1 MNIFEVFEESRNT
14 LTVNKV
20 RTGLAMLGV
29 VIGIGSVIALMSL
42 GKASQA
48 SITSNIQSLG
58 SNLLTIQPGANMSGG
73 VRGAMGGRTTLT
85 TDDATAIKTK
95 LSSLITAVAPIVSG
109 NSQIIAGS
117 NNTNSS
123 VYGVTPTYPS
133 VNNLKVESGSFIT
146 QNHINS
152 LSRVAVI
159 GPGVVEDLYG
169 STTANVVGKTIR
181 IGEQVMTIIG
191 VTASKGSS
199 GMGSTDDIIFVPIS
213 VAQKVLYGQTY
224 LSRLGISVVDEKSMT
239 EAETAVTELLLQRH
253 KITDST
259 KADFR
264 VMNQEEILSTVSSV
278 TGTFTALLSGIA
290 AISLVVGGIGIM
302 NIMLVT
308 VTERTREIGLRKA
321 LGAKKKS
328 IISQFLTEAILITV
342 IGGLI
347 GIVVGIASA
356 FIIGKLM
363 SYAFVVDPT
372 SIVIAFVVSTAIG
385 VVFGWYPARKAANL
399 QPIEALR
406 YE

>member
-1 MNIFEVFEESRNT
+1 MNTIEVFEESRNT
-14 LTVNKV
+14 LFVNKV

-42 GKASQA
+42 GKASQL
-48 SITSNIQSLG
+48 SITNQISALG

-73 VRGAMGGRTTLT
+73 IRGAAGGRTTLT
-85 TDDATAIKTK
+85 LADSTAIKNEI
-95 LSSLITAVAPIVSG
+95 SLVDSVAPIISG

-123 VYGVTPTYPS
+123 VYGVTPEYST
-133 VNNLKVESGSFIT
+133 VNNLQISTGTFIT
-146 QNHINS
+146 QSHINS
-152 LSRVAVI
+152 LSRVAVL
-159 GPGVVEDLYG
+159 GPTVAEDLFG
-169 STTANVVGKTIR
+169 EGVSPIGKTIR
-181 IGEQVMTIIG
+181 VGEQVMTIIG
-191 VTASKGSS
+191 MTVSKGSS
-199 GMGSTDDIIFVPIS
+199 GPSSSDDLIFVPLT
-213 VAQKVLYGQTY
+213 VAQKVLYGQSY
-224 LSRLGISVVDEKSMT
+224 LSRLGVSVIDQDSMT
-239 EAETAVTELLLQRH
+239 DAQTEITDLLLKRH
-253 KITDST
+253 KISDST

-264 VMNQEEILSTVSSV
+264 IMNQEELLTTVSSV

-321 LGAKKKS
+321 LGAKKK
-328 IISQFLTEAILITV
+328 IIINQFLTEAILITV

-347 GIVVGIASA
+347 GIVVGILSA
-356 FIIGKLM
+356 FIIGKFM
-363 SYAFVVDPT
+363 SYAFVIDPV
-372 SIVIAFVVSTAIG
+372 SVVLAFTVSVVIG
-385 VVFGWYPARKAANL
+385 VIFGWYPAHKASNL